1 MPAAL
6 AAMALAAAV
15 LSPAVGASSSSLH
28 PKGLFAQLQDGVVTL
43 GWNAPT
49 DDNDGGVADSAVS
62 VKSDVSYQQSNQDN
76 KQFVPPPDEGES
88 VVPRSSPQNTESVQF
103 QDRSTLPG
111 LPASHPSPLGG
122 NPRPHEHPNGFV
134 ASVLDSY
141 SAKNFVPRSGTTQL
155 TADGITLTWRL
166 PSQLTACASY
176 KRVGSTPPDFKRIT
190 RPDSLTAWVDTTS
203 RPLYKCA
210 DQRTHSGFEIYR
222 TSFGHVNRNGAEVLL
237 SDSQP
242 YLIGTVGSN
251 DLAFTDQ
258 SHDALVGP
266 RRHNYQIRALYGL
279 DSNGNPDH
287 DFGGRLS
294 ASTWIDRE
302 HDAAQ

>member
-1 MPAAL
+1 
-6 AAMALAAAV
+6 MALAAAV

-28 PKGLFAQLQDGVVTL
+28 PKGLFAQLQEGVVTL
-43 GWNAPT
+43 GWNAPI

-88 VVPRSSPQNTESVQF
+88 VVPRSSPQNTDSVQF
-103 QDRSTLPG
+103 QDRSELSG

-122 NPRPHEHPNGFV
+122 NPRPHVYPNGFV

-176 KRVGSTPPDFKRIT
+176 KRVGST
-190 RPDSLTAWVDTTS
+190 
-203 RPLYKCA
+203 
-210 DQRTHSGFEIYR
+210 
-222 TSFGHVNRNGAEVLL
+222 SFGHVNRNGAEVLL

-242 YLIGTVGSN
+242 YLIGTVGSS

-294 ASTWIDRE
+294 TNSWIHRE